1 MQAWCTLSQFF
12 DIRTELQAYP
22 DLQSSGRRPAVVKTY
37 VWGLCNSV
45 IQHPDQLED
54 GVRFILFPQPEQ
66 SDKNMRLSSWTTK
79 CKQCL
84 VMDIS
89 FHPCLYNGHHKNMLA
104 CTVVT
109 TRVCLFVQW
118 SPPEY
123 ACLYSGY
130 HKSTLVC
137 TMVTTRVCLLV
148 QWSPQEYA
156 CLYNGHHKNM
166 LACTVVTT
174 RVCLFVQWSPPEYA
188 CTVATTRVRLFV
200 QWSPQ
205 EYAQCLALSLQ
216 SQLCWNASISCSEY
230 FARLASRWNVLETE
244 FVVLIAMD
252 TTQGCIRTTAI
263 TRLPSWH
270 EKVNK
275 SYFSELTVHV

>member
-123 ACLYSGY
+123 AC
-130 HKSTLVC
+130 
-137 TMVTTRVCLLV
+137 
-148 QWSPQEYA
+148 
-156 CLYNGHHKNM
+156 
-166 LACTVVTT
+166 
-174 RVCLFVQWSPPEYA
+174 
-188 CTVATTRVRLFV
+188 TVATTRVRLFV

-252 TTQGCIRTTAI
+252 TTQECIRTTAI

-275 SYFSELTVHV
+275 SYFSALTVHV